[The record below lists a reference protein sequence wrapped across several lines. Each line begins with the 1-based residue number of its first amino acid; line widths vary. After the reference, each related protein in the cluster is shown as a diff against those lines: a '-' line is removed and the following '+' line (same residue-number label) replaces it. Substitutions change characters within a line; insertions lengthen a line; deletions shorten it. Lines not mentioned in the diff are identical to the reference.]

1 MSELVRLSLSLEQ
14 DLFAQL
20 ETAVADMPNGNRSE
34 FIRSLL
40 RNHLAAH
47 DWHQQSTVVATI
59 SFTFDHHAPHI
70 NDRLVALQHD
80 SAAEV
85 MVSTH
90 LHISHHLCL
99 ELLVVRGT
107 PKDIAHLEAGLRQ
120 LRGIHHVSLSP
131 AILGQ
136 DDAPHHHPQE

>member
-1 MSELVRLSLSLEQ
+1 MPELVRLSLSLE
-14 DLFAQL
+14 DELFQQL
-20 ETAVADMPNGNRSE
+20 ESAVADLPNGNRSE

-47 DWHQQSTVVATI
+47 DWHAQESVVATI

-80 SAAEV
+80 SRAEV

-90 LHISHHLCL
+90 LHISHRLCL
-99 ELLVVRGT
+99 ELLVVRGA
-107 PKDIAHLEAGLRQ
+107 PQDIAGLEAGLRQ
-120 LRGIHHVSLSP
+120 LRGIHHVALSP
-131 AILGQ
+131 AIV
-136 DDAPHHHPQE
+136 DNDEHAHH